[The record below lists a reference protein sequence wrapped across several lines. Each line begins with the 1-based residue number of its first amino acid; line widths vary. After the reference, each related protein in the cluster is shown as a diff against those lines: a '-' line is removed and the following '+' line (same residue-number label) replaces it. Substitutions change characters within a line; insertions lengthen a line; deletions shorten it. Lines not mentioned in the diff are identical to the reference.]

1 MAPTTRAFKHLSDVG
16 ECWVISKVQKEIS
29 SSDFTGFPWK
39 IDSGVA
45 KRIFALFSGALQP

>member
-1 MAPTTRAFKHLSDVG
+1 MAPTTYAFKHLSGVG

-29 SSDFTGFPWK
+29 SSDFAGFHWK

-45 KRIFALFSGALQP
+45 KRIFALFSGAL